1 MTHLALETE
10 IVLAVLAV
18 FAFPLLWVMVIVP
31 LIARRFDV
39 PYRIGALPFD
49 REIERLSGWQ
59 SFWFAGV
66 LAWGFGMFL
75 LVAETQ
81 LFFDP
86 THPTLAKL
94 LYELVGCLVFGGLW
108 NQAHNRTLK
117 ANHHVGR

>member
-1 MTHLALETE
+1 MTQLTLASE

-18 FAFPLLWVMVIVP
+18 FAFPLLWVMVVVP

-39 PYRIGALPFD
+39 PYRIGALPFN
-49 REIERLSGWQ
+49 REIQRLTGWQ

-75 LVAETQ
+75 LVAEIQ

-86 THPTLAKL
+86 THPTAARL
-94 LYELVGCLVFGGLW
+94 LYELVACLVLGGLW
-108 NQAHNRTLK
+108 NQAHNR
-117 ANHHVGR
+117 H